1 MFGRLRTYARTLRLG
16 AQAAMRSQAML
27 QQLLELAWRENVANL
42 PQLRDPKRLLAAG
55 FKVYSQGHEDGMI
68 AEVFRRIGVT
78 SKRFLEFGVEGG
90 LECNSAFLL
99 VEGWSGV
106 WIEAS
111 PISARMAR
119 DAFQGYPIRVVND
132 AVTVANADALIAS
145 LAGEGE
151 LDMLSID
158 IDSNDY
164 WVWQAITTVRPRLV
178 VIEYN
183 ASFPPHVRKTIARND
198 AMRSWN
204 GSNYYGASLGALTAL
219 GVAKG
224 YSLVGC
230 TLTGVNALFVRDD
243 LVGDHFHAPYTAENH
258 YEPPRYA
265 LIGPSGHRAG
275 MGPWVDV

>member
-1 MFGRLRTYARTLRLG
+1 MLGRLRTYARTLRLG
-16 AQAAMRSQAML
+16 AQAAVRGEAML
-27 QQLLELAWRENVANL
+27 RQLLEMAWRQSVADL
-42 PQLRDPKRLLAAG
+42 PRLQDPKRLLAGG

-78 SKRFLEFGVEGG
+78 SKRFLEFGVQDG

-106 WIEAS
+106 WIEGSAAS
-111 PISARMAR
+111 AELARN
-119 DAFQGYPIRVVND
+119 AFRGYPVHVVNEY
-132 AVTVANADALIAS
+132 VTVANADALIAS
-145 LAGEGE
+145 LAGEEE
-151 LDMLSID
+151 LDLLSID

-183 ASFPPHVRKTIARND
+183 ATFPPFVRKTIAQDETIRG
-198 AMRSWN
+198 WN

-219 GVAKG
+219 GASKG

-230 TLTGVNALFVRDD
+230 TLTGVNAFFVRDD
-243 LVGDHFHAPYTAENH
+243 LLGEHFCPPYTAQNH
-258 YEPPRYA
+258 YEPPRYG
-265 LIGPSGHRAG
+265 LIGPAGHMAG